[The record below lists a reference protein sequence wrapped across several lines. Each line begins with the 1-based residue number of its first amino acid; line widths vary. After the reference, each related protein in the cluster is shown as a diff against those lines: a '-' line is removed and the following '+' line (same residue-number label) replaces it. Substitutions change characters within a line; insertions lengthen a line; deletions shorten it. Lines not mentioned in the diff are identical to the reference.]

1 MALKSDYKS
10 SLHYLA
16 LQPNNLEHPFDEF
29 LLYFTNKDIGR
40 LDLAISETILRNE
53 FIKGLNLFYKHN
65 EITCQDEFKMLVNH
79 NISFEKCVAKS
90 ITIGRSEEDILLLTR
105 LLSNSPNL
113 TEIYASFISNESLL
127 EISRKCGV
135 ILQVISTELKVDCSV
150 TMIEQICQSC
160 PNLRVLDCF
169 SNITIYE
176 GDEIIQ
182 VIVQNCPFIENI
194 SLEGIHM
201 TNVAVNA
208 LATIHNLA
216 SFVCCNNSLTSSA
229 IQNMLQSNRNM
240 HTLNLRACCADNVR
254 TLVSSIGN
262 YCGNLINLVLRGNID
277 VPTLFL
283 DNFEDLCRGCPLL
296 DTLTL
301 EFFALP
307 TGALTALAHHC
318 PLLSDLTLTLGQG
331 VADAEV
337 RELFDQCTRLDR
349 VDLEFVELS
358 PLLQLDPIA
367 PGPPCD
373 VGYPSVTNLHA
384 SGRGITNRMVQDI
397 LSSCLN
403 VVYVNFYGC
412 SNVTYDGFLTVAQ
425 RCSSMRSLSIDSCI
439 QLTEEGLIGLLPYCG
454 SLTALTFHTV
464 PITDKVLIQ
473 VSQSCP
479 FLLILHVV
487 CSQKP
492 LTEVGIVAVASTC
505 VYLQNYEVDL
515 CEVAMTPTLALMRE
529 GKLYPHTGFSML
541 EGPRYIQ

>member
-29 LLYFTNKDIGR
+29 LLYFSNKDIGR
-40 LDLAISETILRNE
+40 LNLAISETILRNE
-53 FIKGLNLFYKHN
+53 FIKGLNLFYKNN
-65 EITCQDEFKMLVNH
+65 EITCQDEFKMIVNH
-79 NISFEKCVAKS
+79 NISFEKCIAKS
-90 ITIGRSEEDILLLTR
+90 ITICRSEDDILLLTR
-105 LLSNSPNL
+105 LLNNSPNL
-113 TEIYASFISNESLL
+113 AEIHASFISNESLL
-127 EISRKCGV
+127 EISRRCGSK
-135 ILQVISTELKVDCSV
+135 LQVISTELKVDCSIH
-150 TMIEQICQSC
+150 MIEQICQSC

-169 SNITIYE
+169 CNITIYE

-182 VIVQNCPFIENI
+182 VIVQNCPFIETI
-194 SLEGIHM
+194 SLKGIHM

-262 YCGNLINLVLRGNID
+262 YCGNLINLVLRGNTD
-277 VPTLFL
+277 VPTLSL
-283 DNFEDLCRGCPLL
+283 DDFEDLCRGCPLL

-301 EFFALP
+301 EFFTLP
-307 TGALTALAHHC
+307 TGALTALARHC
-318 PLLSDLTLTLGQG
+318 PLLSDVTLTLGQG

-337 RELFDQCTRLDR
+337 RELFDRCTRLDR
-349 VDLEFVELS
+349 VDLDFAELS
-358 PLLQLDPIA
+358 PLPQLEPIA
-367 PGPPCD
+367 PGPRCEL
-373 VGYPSVTNLHA
+373 GYPSVTNLHA
-384 SGRGITNRMVQDI
+384 SGRGMTNRIVQDI
-397 LSSCLN
+397 LSCCLN
-403 VVYVNFYGC
+403 VVHVNFYAC
-412 SNVTYDGFLTVAQ
+412 SNVMYGGFLTVAQ
-425 RCSSMRSLSIDSCI
+425 MCSSMRSLNIDCCI
-439 QLTEEGLIGLLPYCG
+439 QLTEEGFINLLPYCG
-454 SLTALTFHTV
+454 SLTALWLHSA

-473 VSQSCP
+473 VSLSCP
-479 FLLILHVV
+479 YLHYLKVI

-505 VYLQNYEVDL
+505 IFLQNYEVDL
-515 CEVAMTPTLALMRE
+515 CDVVMTPTLALMRE

-541 EGPRYIQ
+541 EGPDRI

>member
-40 LDLAISETILRNE
+40 LDIAISETILRNE
-53 FIKGLNLFYKHN
+53 FVKGLNLFYKNN
-65 EITCQDEFKMLVNH
+65 EITCQDEFKMIVNH
-79 NISFEKCVAKS
+79 NVSFEKCIAKTV
-90 ITIGRSEEDILLLTR
+90 TICRSEEDVLLLTR
-105 LLSNSPNL
+105 FLNNSPNL
-113 TEIYASFISNESLL
+113 TEIYAHFISNESLL
-127 EISRKCGV
+127 EISRRCGSK
-135 ILQVISTELKVDCSV
+135 LQIISTELKVDCSV
-150 TMIEQICQSC
+150 HTIEQICQSC

-182 VIVQNCPFIENI
+182 VIVQNCPLIEII
-194 SLEGIHM
+194 SLTGIHM

-262 YCGNLINLVLRGNID
+262 YCGNLVNLVLRGNTD

-307 TGALTALAHHC
+307 TGALTALARHC
-318 PLLSDLTLTLGQG
+318 PMLRDLTLTLRQG
-331 VADAEV
+331 VVDAEV
-337 RELFDQCTRLDR
+337 RELFDRCIRLQS
-349 VDLEFVELS
+349 VELDFAKLS
-358 PLLQLDPIA
+358 PLPQLESIA
-367 PGPPCD
+367 PGPHSD
-373 VGYPSVTNLHA
+373 VGYPSVTELYIT
-384 SGRGITNRMVQDI
+384 GCGITNRMVQDI
-397 LSSCLN
+397 MSSCLN
-403 VVYVNFYGC
+403 VGYIHFTGC
-412 SNVTYDGFLTVAQ
+412 SNVTDNGFFTIAR
-425 RCSSMRSLSIDSCI
+425 RCRNKHTLGFHRCI
-439 QLTEEGLIGLLPYCG
+439 QLTEEGLIKLLPYCG
-454 SLTALTFHTV
+454 SLTALSLHTA

-473 VSQSCP
+473 VSISCP

-492 LTEVGIVAVASTC
+492 LTEVGIIAVASTC
-505 VYLQNYEVDL
+505 VYLQSYDVNL
-515 CEVAMTPTLALMRE
+515 CEVVMTPRLALMRE
-529 GKLYPHTGFSML
+529 GKLYPHTAFSML
-541 EGPRYIQ
+541 EGPGYIQ